1 MTDKTVFSAD
11 LKPLAAKY
19 FEEFGK
25 NKVAI
30 TFVNG
35 HYDRKIYLVI
45 ESGGGDF
52 YLEELM
58 DPKKKY
64 RLEIHVE
71 EEE

>member
-1 MTDKTVFSAD
+1 MTDKTVFTAELD
-11 LKPLAAKY
+11 ILAVKR
-19 FEEFGK
+19 FEDSG
-25 NKVAI
+25 NDKVAI

-35 HYDRKIYLVI
+35 HYDRKTYLVI

-58 DPKKKY
+58 DLKKKY
-64 RLEIHVE
+64 RLEIHTE